1 MCSRVPSDMSVSES
15 PGRDNVFSLH
25 TVDLLNMST
34 NSIVGLRTN
43 ELDAATHGYDQ
54 GIVASQIR

>member
-1 MCSRVPSDMSVSES
+1 MCVSES
-15 PGRDNVFSLH
+15 PRRDNVFSFH

-34 NSIVGLRTN
+34 NSSVGLRTN
-43 ELDAATHGYDQ
+43 ELDAATHGYDH